1 MIFNEGIKYIS
12 ATESMIIAMLEAIFN
27 PIWVFMGIGE
37 APSSYALIGGGII
50 FSAIIAHNIRSP
62 RKRKMIIVE

>member
-27 PIWVFMGIGE
+27 PVWVFIGIGE
-37 APSSYALIGGGII
+37 KPSVYAIIGAAII
-50 FSAIIAHNIRSP
+50 FSAILFHNIRSP
-62 RKRKMIIVE
+62 RKRKMLIVE